1 MRDSIASNDTATG
14 QDFNAVGTAT
24 DGATRGYERW
34 GIHQLIRCLG
44 NPKVSVSLWDGYC
57 VGPDGED
64 ALGTVHIRNRQ
75 ALNQLFLKGDVAFGD
90 QFSAGGVEV
99 EGDLVDILRELYAA
113 QSRNK
118 SSLKTISEILNK
130 RGPRRNTLTG
140 SRDHIHH
147 HYDIGNDFY
156 RLWLD
161 QEMQY
166 TCAYFPEEDM
176 TLEAAQQAKLD
187 HICRKL
193 QLKAGD
199 RVAEAGCGWGSL
211 ARHMAVNYGAQVT
224 AWNISREQVEFANER
239 ARAEGF
245 DKQVR
250 YVEDDYRTISGEYDV
265 FVSVGMLEHVGKQN
279 YAELGRVV
287 DRCLVPA
294 GRALIHTIGR
304 NRPKLMN
311 AWIEKRIFPGAYPPT
326 LREMMDIL
334 EPYNF
339 SVLDVENLRLHYAR
353 TLEHWQ
359 ARYNQALDEVIQMFD
374 QDFSRA
380 WQLYLAGSV
389 AAFLDGSLQLF
400 QVLFTR
406 QRNNYIPW
414 SRSHQYRS

>member
-1 MRDSIASNDTATG
+1 MRHSILSSDTAAGQNFTRSGTATG
-14 QDFNAVGTAT
+14 
-24 DGATRGYERW
+24 GATRGYERW
-34 GIHQLIRCLG
+34 STRKLTQFLG
-44 NPKVSVSLWDGYC
+44 KPKITISLWDGYC
-57 VGPDGED
+57 VTPDQGES
-64 ALGTVHIRNRQ
+64 LGTVHIRNRH
-75 ALNQLFLKGDVAFGD
+75 ALNQLLLKGDVGFGD
-90 QFSAGGVEV
+90 QFSVGGIDV
-99 EGDLVDILRELYAA
+99 EGKLADVLLELYVA
-113 QSRNK
+113 RNRSE
-118 SSLKTISEILNK
+118 SSLKSIGEFLHK
-130 RGPRRNTLTG
+130 RGPKRNTLER

-166 TCAYFPEEDM
+166 TCAYFPERGM

-187 HICRKL
+187 HVCRKL

-211 ARHMAVNYGAQVT
+211 ARHMAINYGAQVT
-224 AWNISREQVEFANER
+224 AWNISHEQIEFAKER
-239 ARAEGF
+239 ARVEGL

-265 FVSVGMLEHVGKQN
+265 FVSVGMLEHVGRQN
-279 YAELGRVV
+279 YLELGRVV
-287 DRCLVPA
+287 DRCLAPA

-311 AWIEKRIFPGAYPPT
+311 AWIEKRIFPGAYPPS
-326 LREMMDIL
+326 LNEIMDIL
-334 EPYNF
+334 EPYCF

-359 ARYNQALDEVIQMFD
+359 ARYDEARDEVIEMFD

-380 WQLYLAGSV
+380 WRLYLAGSV
-389 AAFLDGSLQLF
+389 AAFLAGSLQLF
-400 QVLFTR
+400 QVLFVR
-406 QRNNYIPW
+406 EQNNLIPW
-414 SRSHQYRS
+414 SRLHQYRS

>member
-1 MRDSIASNDTATG
+1 MRHSILSSDTAAG
-14 QDFNAVGTAT
+14 QNFTRSGTAT
-24 DGATRGYERW
+24 DGATRGYEKWSTRKLT
-34 GIHQLIRCLG
+34 QFLG
-44 NPKVSVSLWDGYC
+44 KPKITISLWDGYC
-57 VGPDGED
+57 VRPDQGES
-64 ALGTVHIRNRQ
+64 LGTVHIRNRH
-75 ALNQLFLKGDVAFGD
+75 ALNQLLLKGDVGFGD
-90 QFSAGGVEV
+90 QFSVGGIDV
-99 EGDLVDILRELYAA
+99 EGKLADVLLELYVA
-113 QSRNK
+113 RNRSE
-118 SSLKTISEILNK
+118 SSLKSIGEFLHK
-130 RGPRRNTLTG
+130 RGPQRNTLEG

-166 TCAYFPEEDM
+166 TCAYFPERGM

-187 HICRKL
+187 HVCRKL

-211 ARHMAVNYGAQVT
+211 ARHMAINYGAQVT
-224 AWNISREQVEFANER
+224 AWNISHEQIEFAKER
-239 ARAEGF
+239 ARVEGF

-265 FVSVGMLEHVGKQN
+265 FVSVGMLEHVGRQN
-279 YAELGRVV
+279 YLELGRVV
-287 DRCLVPA
+287 DRCLAPA

-304 NRPKLMN
+304 NQPKLMN

-326 LREMMDIL
+326 LSEMMDIL
-334 EPYNF
+334 EPYCF

-359 ARYNQALDEVIQMFD
+359 ARYDEARDEVIEMFD

-380 WQLYLAGSV
+380 WRLYLAGSV
-389 AAFLDGSLQLF
+389 AAFLAGSLQLF
-400 QVLFTR
+400 QVLFVR
-406 QRNNYIPW
+406 EQNNLIPW
-414 SRSHQYRS
+414 SRLHQYRS